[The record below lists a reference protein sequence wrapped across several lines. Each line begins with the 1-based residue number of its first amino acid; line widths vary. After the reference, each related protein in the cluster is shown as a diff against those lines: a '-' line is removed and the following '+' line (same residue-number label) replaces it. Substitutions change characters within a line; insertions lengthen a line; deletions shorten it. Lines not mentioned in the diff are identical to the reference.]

1 MVILSLSTADLH
13 TATQRNPSK
22 TSKTRPSSPA
32 NNERTLILQGR
43 IQIRIE
49 GKAVEVAAVPVGHS
63 LVQR

>member
-1 MVILSLSTADLH
+1 MVILSLSTPDLH
-13 TATQRNPSK
+13 TATQRNHPK
-22 TSKTRPSSPA
+22 LQKLDPVVLLTTS
-32 NNERTLILQGR
+32 EHLQGR